1 MKSRPKWEE
10 LARDGCCGVFSSVV
24 SAEELTYMLCLSM
37 ENRAYSEGR
46 KEAGY
51 IFIVLWE
58 RCFCMAA
65 NGIREEYLFQMLPY
79 LFYRWHTL
87 LGFISKKKN
96 D

>member
-1 MKSRPKWEE
+1 MAAAESSLLLLVQKS
-10 LARDGCCGVFSSVV
+10 S
-24 SAEELTYMLCLSM
+24 LTM

-79 LFYRWHTL
+79 LFYMWHTL
-87 LGFISKKKN
+87 LGFISKKKMTESCTQCSC
-96 D
+96 DVTV